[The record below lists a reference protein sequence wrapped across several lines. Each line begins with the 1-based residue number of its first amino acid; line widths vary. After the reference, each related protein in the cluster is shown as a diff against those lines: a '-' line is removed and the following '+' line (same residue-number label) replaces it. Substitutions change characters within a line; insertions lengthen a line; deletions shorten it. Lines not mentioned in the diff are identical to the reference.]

1 MKESPSASRIC
12 LVNCPSCH
20 SPTRVLESRRA
31 TDGAAVRRRRQ
42 CSRCGHRFTTF
53 ERREPEPRY
62 VIKRDGERQRF
73 DRAKLHAALVKAAHK
88 RPVDAA
94 DIETIVDRVELAA
107 EGTRGE
113 LSSERIG
120 ELCLEELSGLDRG
133 AYLQFAGTLPSIS
146 SQAAASEPAPVAA
159 GSVRAAREDP
169 EFT

>member
-1 MKESPSASRIC
+1 MCGPGRVSRT
-12 LVNCPSCH
+12 VGNYQSQ
-20 SPTRVLESRRA
+20 A
-31 TDGAAVRRRRQ
+31 RRQ
-42 CSRCGHRFTTF
+42 VRLLVLNELVLTET
-53 ERREPEPRY
+53 
-62 VIKRDGERQRF
+62 QR
-73 DRAKLHAALVKAAHK
+73 
-88 RPVDAA
+88 
-94 DIETIVDRVELAA
+94 T
-107 EGTRGE
+107 GE

>member
-1 MKESPSASRIC
+1 
-12 LVNCPSCH
+12 
-20 SPTRVLESRRA
+20 
-31 TDGAAVRRRRQ
+31 
-42 CSRCGHRFTTF
+42 
-53 ERREPEPRY
+53 
-62 VIKRDGERQRF
+62 
-73 DRAKLHAALVKAAHK
+73 
-88 RPVDAA
+88 VDAA
-94 DIETIVDRVELAA
+94 DIEAIVDRVELAA

-146 SQAAASEPAPVAA
+146 SEAAASEPAPAGA